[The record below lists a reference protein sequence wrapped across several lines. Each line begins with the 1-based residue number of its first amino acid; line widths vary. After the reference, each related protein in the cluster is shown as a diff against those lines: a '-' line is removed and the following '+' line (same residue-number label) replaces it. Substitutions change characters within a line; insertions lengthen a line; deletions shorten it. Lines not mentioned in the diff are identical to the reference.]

1 LPRRGV
7 SIDFRRR
14 TALYR
19 LFNSEGRLLYV
30 GIAFNPRARWLGH
43 SSTKSW
49 WEQVDRREVEWHET
63 RSAALGAEAEVIVNE
78 RPLYNI
84 AGAEELPPPVPPKQ
98 RKVRP
103 ATPDAA
109 DKELTAAGGRWHQ
122 SKAALKEA
130 DAELRTL
137 LIEGRRQGIPVNRL
151 AELSGFTRE
160 WVAKIAP
167 APKS

>member
-19 LFNSEGRLLYV
+19 LFDSEGRLLYV
-30 GIAFNPRARWLGH
+30 GIAFDPQARWLGH

-49 WEQVDRREVEWHET
+49 WNEVERREVEWHDT
-63 RSAALGAEAEVIVNE
+63 RSHALAVESNVILNEA
-78 RPLYNI
+78 PLYNI
-84 AGAEELPPPVPPKQ
+84 AGAEEPPPPVPPKM
-98 RKVRP
+98 RKTRS
-103 ATPDAA
+103 AHSDQA
-109 DKELTAAGGRWHQ
+109 DRELSAAGKRWHR

-130 DAELRTL
+130 DAELRAVL
-137 LIEGRRQGIPVNRL
+137 AEGRRQGIPLARL
-151 AELSGFTRE
+151 AELTGFTRE

-167 APKS
+167 AVKS